1 MADITLTAVER
12 DGDKLKLTGSGFTKT
27 TTTVFDG
34 EDEIAF
40 EFVSDV
46 ELLIDGAAEGPISAA
61 KGEVTT
67 EEIDVPDANPAP
79 PEPAP
84 EAEATETIERV
95 DEDLGIGPRDPYPT
109 QES

>member
-12 DGDKLKLTGSGFTKT
+12 DGDNLKLIGSGFTKT
-27 TTTVFDG
+27 TTSVFSG

-46 ELLIDGAAEGPISAA
+46 ELTIDGSFAGPISAA
-61 KGEVTT
+61 KGEVITDAL
-67 EEIDVPDANPAP
+67 DVPDANPAP
-79 PEPAP
+79 AGAP
-84 EAEATETIERV
+84 VEKIERV

-109 QES
+109 QED